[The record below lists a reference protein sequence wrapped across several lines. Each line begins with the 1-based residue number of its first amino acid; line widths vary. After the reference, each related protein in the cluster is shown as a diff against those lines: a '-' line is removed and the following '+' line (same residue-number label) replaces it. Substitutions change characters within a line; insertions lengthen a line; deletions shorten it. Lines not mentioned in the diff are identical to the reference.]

1 MDQAGIKLDTQTIE
15 HLDKIYSNDGKYIT
29 QDQLNEMFQKTANQ
43 LAKMGYDSFMDAV
56 EENINS
62 GIYEKQHNL
71 AMLTSSEVQGSLE
84 WVTDETV
91 IITGATEGLTGTDRN
106 DNLTSTS
113 ADETFDLKLGN
124 DTVTF
129 KGEFGNDI
137 IQSSST
143 VDNNDNARQ
152 ADTLNLQG
160 YSIEDRTLVLERNGN
175 DLVLKA
181 YADDK
186 TTVKGT
192 VTYKNFLSG
201 DVYNSRKFVLN
212 AADHTYMVWFNEA
225 QELANQ
231 EDTVAMDI
239 DDQANNFYNI
249 RFIKSLDNGL
259 VRIDTNENRSSYI
272 VLDDTPILL
281 FKSTNTGTKEV
292 ISYGNADDQYREA
305 LSETTDLIIKDN
317 GGNDSLEIKGGYYE
331 KTIGDANMR
340 YFFDVTADG
349 IVSDA
354 KHIIWTDNFY
364 TPNKEEY
371 EDGRSQIVG
380 HSYATENLIKLLHN
394 DSEHMK
400 GAITIYGDIE
410 TINNDNHPS
419 LAYNYPMSYNKVIE
433 STIVDVVPW
442 LNDESNYYD
451 AENDT
456 WPSGHH
462 YTSVTDAL
470 TKLQAGIDAKQAEIE
485 KINLSG
491 IQYDEYKKP
500 IPETIP
506 AEYTQLKEKQDAI
519 QAKIDELLGFY
530 NKGYE
535 TIINTNVIGT
545 DGNNEITATS
555 DTKYIEAKEGNDTI
569 DLTTSHSNVKL
580 VYDFTRGDGHDTLK
594 NAARLFNGDNDTIHI
609 NIGKTNMTPKF
620 RADGWDL
627 ILEMYANSEST
638 ENPDG
643 SIRIKNY
650 FFDKYSRR
658 INEIVIHSLDNND
671 EKVTETLS
679 ISEMLADTEHHGVIN
694 PDVTIYTNGS
704 DVITGTADNDI
715 IYTNGAIEKDTITS
729 SAGNDTYY
737 LTAQDDNSSGNS
749 NRNAR
754 FTYTVGDG
762 DDVIYNPNY
771 MTYLT
776 LNYNNED
783 ISMEFRKSD
792 NNDIRM
798 VFFDYEGNDRGSIT
812 VNESDIH
819 WNDDGSIATSYGS
832 SFLIHGN
839 TDTFFTKKNNE
850 DEGTA
855 YKLNNLVKQYTDMGG
870 SLTENNDTP
879 YIRYIRIT
887 PETADGYQINNSGKI
902 DRLIFDDS
910 YNTVTGSLSGN
921 DLVLTYGD
929 NKTVIVKG
937 YATGNSRVYD
947 VKVNGEYTALGDLTG
962 FYYGTTGDDTF
973 IHSTEDNVVRTY
985 NLNTGNDTVEFT
997 VTPNRYNAYPN
1008 GKKLYNKA
1016 VINSQGGSQYTDTI
1030 KLEDYNLYN
1039 NNRFAHTKLNFGFT
1053 EDGNG
1058 LSIKGER
1065 DFNPTTNVNYHK
1077 YTDITYNNFMSDS
1090 SPNLKIQMGNGDYS
1104 KSYYEVHKYNTVQNL
1119 DTQNSFD
1126 YAENTA
1132 RVLLIKS
1139 ASGTSKITS
1148 GSYSNAQIITTGGA
1162 DLNFTGHDG
1171 DIIVANSTS
1180 SNDTYKMD
1188 YSGATVFI
1196 TDKGGSND
1204 VLELQNMYDN
1214 SDFEKYFLSFNVNN
1228 DGSTDDKFAITYSN
1242 DGVVWN
1248 TMTRVHSGITDLQS
1262 GVIVVDA
1269 AKQNGKNVGIEH
1281 VYGCKS
1287 DWNNATMDANGFSS
1301 AKTTILGEIDMERWY
1316 SAVKT
1321 GVVNWMNDNADWM
1334 AENQLYSTADVF
1346 NFYNNNSV
1354 GGDEVQSLTGV
1365 YESYNASM
1373 YLKNQLSLPG
1383 ANVKQNFTS

>member
-1 MDQAGIKLDTQTIE
+1 
-15 HLDKIYSNDGKYIT
+15 
-29 QDQLNEMFQKTANQ
+29 
-43 LAKMGYDSFMDAV
+43 
-56 EENINS
+56 
-62 GIYEKQHNL
+62 
-71 AMLTSSEVQGSLE
+71 
-84 WVTDETV
+84 
-91 IITGATEGLTGTDRN
+91 
-106 DNLTSTS
+106 
-113 ADETFDLKLGN
+113 
-124 DTVTF
+124 
-129 KGEFGNDI
+129 
-137 IQSSST
+137 
-143 VDNNDNARQ
+143 
-152 ADTLNLQG
+152 
-160 YSIEDRTLVLERNGN
+160 
-175 DLVLKA
+175 
-181 YADDK
+181 
-186 TTVKGT
+186 
-192 VTYKNFLSG
+192 
-201 DVYNSRKFVLN
+201 
-212 AADHTYMVWFNEA
+212 MVWFNEA

-231 EDTVAMDI
+231 EDTVAMHI

-305 LSETTDLIIKDN
+305 LSETTDLIINDN
-317 GGNDSLEIKGGYYE
+317 GGNDSLEINGGYYE
-331 KTIGDANMR
+331 TIGDAHMR

-380 HSYATENLIKLLHN
+380 HSYATENLIKLLNN

-410 TINNDNHPS
+410 TIKNDNHPS
-419 LAYNYPMSYNKVIE
+419 LAYDYPMSYNKVIE

-451 AENDT
+451 AENNT
-456 WPSGHH
+456 WSSGHH

-470 TKLQAGIDAKQAEIE
+470 TKLQAGIDAKQAKIEEID
-485 KINLSG
+485 LSG
-491 IQYDEYKKP
+491 IQYDENKKP
-500 IPETIP
+500 IPKTIP
-506 AEYTQLKEKQDAI
+506 AEYTQLKTEQDAI

-530 NKGYE
+530 NKNYE

-580 VYDFTRGDGHDTLK
+580 VYDFARGDGHDTLK

-671 EKVTETLS
+671 EKVTERLS

-715 IYTNGAIEKDTITS
+715 IYTNGAIDKDTITS
-729 SAGNDTYY
+729 SAGDDTYY
-737 LTAQDDNSSGNS
+737 LTAQDDNYSGNS
-749 NRNAR
+749 KSNAR

-762 DDVIYNPNY
+762 DDVIYNPDY

-832 SFLIHGN
+832 SFLTHGN

-850 DEGTA
+850 DLGTA

-887 PETADGYQINNSGKI
+887 PS
-902 DRLIFDDS
+902 
-910 YNTVTGSLSGN
+910 
-921 DLVLTYGD
+921 
-929 NKTVIVKG
+929 
-937 YATGNSRVYD
+937 
-947 VKVNGEYTALGDLTG
+947 
-962 FYYGTTGDDTF
+962 
-973 IHSTEDNVVRTY
+973 
-985 NLNTGNDTVEFT
+985 
-997 VTPNRYNAYPN
+997 
-1008 GKKLYNKA
+1008 
-1016 VINSQGGSQYTDTI
+1016 
-1030 KLEDYNLYN
+1030 
-1039 NNRFAHTKLNFGFT
+1039 
-1053 EDGNG
+1053 
-1058 LSIKGER
+1058 
-1065 DFNPTTNVNYHK
+1065 
-1077 YTDITYNNFMSDS
+1077 DI
-1090 SPNLKIQMGNGDYS
+1090 
-1104 KSYYEVHKYNTVQNL
+1104 
-1119 DTQNSFD
+1119 
-1126 YAENTA
+1126 
-1132 RVLLIKS
+1132 
-1139 ASGTSKITS
+1139 
-1148 GSYSNAQIITTGGA
+1148 
-1162 DLNFTGHDG
+1162 
-1171 DIIVANSTS
+1171 
-1180 SNDTYKMD
+1180 
-1188 YSGATVFI
+1188 
-1196 TDKGGSND
+1196 
-1204 VLELQNMYDN
+1204 
-1214 SDFEKYFLSFNVNN
+1214 
-1228 DGSTDDKFAITYSN
+1228 
-1242 DGVVWN
+1242 
-1248 TMTRVHSGITDLQS
+1248 
-1262 GVIVVDA
+1262 
-1269 AKQNGKNVGIEH
+1269 
-1281 VYGCKS
+1281 
-1287 DWNNATMDANGFSS
+1287 
-1301 AKTTILGEIDMERWY
+1301 
-1316 SAVKT
+1316 
-1321 GVVNWMNDNADWM
+1321 
-1334 AENQLYSTADVF
+1334 
-1346 NFYNNNSV
+1346 
-1354 GGDEVQSLTGV
+1354 
-1365 YESYNASM
+1365 
-1373 YLKNQLSLPG
+1373 
-1383 ANVKQNFTS
+1383 

>member
-1 MDQAGIKLDTQTIE
+1 MDTF
-15 HLDKIYSNDGKYIT
+15 IT
-29 QDQLNEMFQKTANQ
+29 NPE
-43 LAKMGYDSFMDAV
+43 
-56 EENINS
+56 
-62 GIYEKQHNL
+62 
-71 AMLTSSEVQGSLE
+71 
-84 WVTDETV
+84 
-91 IITGATEGLTGTDRN
+91 
-106 DNLTSTS
+106 
-113 ADETFDLKLGN
+113 
-124 DTVTF
+124 
-129 KGEFGNDI
+129 
-137 IQSSST
+137 
-143 VDNNDNARQ
+143 
-152 ADTLNLQG
+152 
-160 YSIEDRTLVLERNGN
+160 
-175 DLVLKA
+175 
-181 YADDK
+181 
-186 TTVKGT
+186 
-192 VTYKNFLSG
+192 
-201 DVYNSRKFVLN
+201 
-212 AADHTYMVWFNEA
+212 
-225 QELANQ
+225 
-231 EDTVAMDI
+231 
-239 DDQANNFYNI
+239 
-249 RFIKSLDNGL
+249 
-259 VRIDTNENRSSYI
+259 
-272 VLDDTPILL
+272 
-281 FKSTNTGTKEV
+281 
-292 ISYGNADDQYREA
+292 
-305 LSETTDLIIKDN
+305 
-317 GGNDSLEIKGGYYE
+317 
-331 KTIGDANMR
+331 
-340 YFFDVTADG
+340 
-349 IVSDA
+349 
-354 KHIIWTDNFY
+354 FY
-364 TPNKEEY
+364 TFCAVLGKKSAV
-371 EDGRSQIVG
+371 RS
-380 HSYATENLIKLLHN
+380 
-394 DSEHMK
+394 
-400 GAITIYGDIE
+400 
-410 TINNDNHPS
+410 
-419 LAYNYPMSYNKVIE
+419 
-433 STIVDVVPW
+433 
-442 LNDESNYYD
+442 
-451 AENDT
+451 
-456 WPSGHH
+456 
-462 YTSVTDAL
+462 
-470 TKLQAGIDAKQAEIE
+470 
-485 KINLSG
+485 
-491 IQYDEYKKP
+491 
-500 IPETIP
+500 
-506 AEYTQLKEKQDAI
+506 
-519 QAKIDELLGFY
+519 
-530 NKGYE
+530 
-535 TIINTNVIGT
+535 
-545 DGNNEITATS
+545 ATS
-555 DTKYIEAKEGNDTI
+555 
-569 DLTTSHSNVKL
+569 
-580 VYDFTRGDGHDTLK
+580 
-594 NAARLFNGDNDTIHI
+594 
-609 NIGKTNMTPKF
+609 
-620 RADGWDL
+620 
-627 ILEMYANSEST
+627 
-638 ENPDG
+638 
-643 SIRIKNY
+643 RIKNY

-887 PETADGYQINNSGKI
+887 SETADGYQINNSGKI

-947 VKVNGEYTALGDLTG
+947 VKVNGEYTTLGDLTG

-997 VTPNRYNAYPN
+997 VTPNRYNAYTD
-1008 GKKLYNKA
+1008 GTKLYNKA

-1039 NNRFAHTKLNFGFT
+1039 NNRYADTKLNFGFT

-1058 LSIKGER
+1058 LVIKGER

-1132 RVLLIKS
+1132 HVLLIKS
-1139 ASGTSKITS
+1139 ESGTSNITS
-1148 GSYSNAQIITTGGA
+1148 GSYSYSQIITTGGA

-1171 DIIVANSTS
+1171 DIIVTNSTS

-1204 VLELQNMYDN
+1204 VLELQDMYDN
-1214 SDFEKYFLSFNVNN
+1214 SDFEKYFLSFNVNK

-1242 DGVVWN
+1242 GVVWN
-1248 TMTRVHSGITDLQS
+1248 TMTRVHSGITDRQS

-1269 AKQNGKNVGIEH
+1269 AKQNGKNVGIEQ
-1281 VYGCKS
+1281 YAC
-1287 DWNNATMDANGFSS
+1287 
-1301 AKTTILGEIDMERWY
+1301 
-1316 SAVKT
+1316 
-1321 GVVNWMNDNADWM
+1321 
-1334 AENQLYSTADVF
+1334 
-1346 NFYNNNSV
+1346 
-1354 GGDEVQSLTGV
+1354 
-1365 YESYNASM
+1365 
-1373 YLKNQLSLPG
+1373 
-1383 ANVKQNFTS
+1383 